1 VPVTLKIKP
10 KKLKFPKTTV
20 GSTSKPKNV
29 RVSNPKGSKKHPG
42 TEVQIELISDPGVF
56 AQTNNCPIWPAGSL
70 AAGAS
75 CTISVTF
82 TPSAAGRQTAT
93 LTITDNARHSP
104 QTVRLSGTGKA
115 PK

>member
-1 VPVTLKIKP
+1 M
-10 KKLKFPKTTV
+10 
-20 GSTSKPKNV
+20 
-29 RVSNPKGSKKHPG
+29 SNPKGSKKHPG

-82 TPSAAGRQTAT
+82 TPSAATKQTGT
-93 LTITDNARHSP
+93 LTITDNANTGI
-104 QTVRLSGTGKA
+104 QTVPLSGTGK
-115 PK
+115 